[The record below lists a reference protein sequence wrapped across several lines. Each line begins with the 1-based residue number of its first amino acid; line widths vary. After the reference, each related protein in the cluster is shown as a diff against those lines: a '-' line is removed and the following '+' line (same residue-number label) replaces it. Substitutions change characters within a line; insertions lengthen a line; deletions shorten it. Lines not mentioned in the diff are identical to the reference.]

1 MYICILFGFYQWK
14 GGLEKNDVLFA
25 HAPEPN
31 FGFTVEEGRHTVR
44 SFTPSQREKIH
55 GKK

>member
-1 MYICILFGFYQWK
+1 MYICILFGFYRWK

-25 HAPEPN
+25 HAPEQN
-31 FGFTVEEGRHTVR
+31 LGLTVEEGRHTVR